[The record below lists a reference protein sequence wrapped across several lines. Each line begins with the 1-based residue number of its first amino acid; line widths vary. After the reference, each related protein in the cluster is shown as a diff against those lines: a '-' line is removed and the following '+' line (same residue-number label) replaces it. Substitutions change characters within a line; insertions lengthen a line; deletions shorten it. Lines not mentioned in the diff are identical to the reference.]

1 MAVVPAVLLELEM
14 EDVLSWL
21 LVMISTDVAS
31 VEELEMRLSTRSS
44 VVDVASIMELVG
56 IVSASV
62 VELGIVSASVVEL
75 ESMLV
80 DSSME
85 VVIATEV
92 STVVEASEEV
102 AAVSIEL
109 DIMLVESSVVVLVN
123 VCVKK

>member
-1 MAVVPAVLLELEM
+1 MVVVPAVLLELEM

-21 LVMISTDVAS
+21 LVMISTDVAP

>member
-1 MAVVPAVLLELEM
+1 MVVVPAVLLELEM

-44 VVDVASIMELVG
+44 VVDVASIMELV
-56 IVSASV
+56 
-62 VELGIVSASVVEL
+62 GIVSASVVEL

>member
-1 MAVVPAVLLELEM
+1 MVVVPAVLLELEM

-21 LVMISTDVAS
+21 LVMISTDVAP

-85 VVIATEV
+85 VVIAENVTNQDLF
-92 STVVEASEEV
+92 STKPGSRFFPLRSTKPG
-102 AAVSIEL
+102 SIL
-109 DIMLVESSVVVLVN
+109 F
-123 VCVKK
+123 